1 MEPPVDKGHI
11 NGSASES
18 RSHIERSTIKG
29 IGKKRKQCKRAMR
42 CDEGMG
48 LRGKQANAQNNTQLM
63 GQNLS

>member
-29 IGKKRKQCKRAMR
+29 RGKKSKQFKRAMR
-42 CDEGMG
+42 CGEGMG
-48 LRGKQANAQNNTQLM
+48 LRGKHANAQIIL
-63 GQNLS
+63 NLWNKKLT

>member
-42 CDEGMG
+42 SGEGIG
-48 LRGKQANAQNNTQLM
+48 LHEKHANAQIIL
-63 GQNLS
+63 NLWDKKLA

>member
-18 RSHIERSTIKG
+18 RSHIERSTRKG
-29 IGKKRKQCKRAMR
+29 RGKKRKQCKRAMR